1 MSMDQAERLRQLAKK
16 RPPQESAAAGA
27 SYITP
32 APEPA
37 AAPQMVRPVAPFGR
51 HTRVI
56 AVTSGKGG
64 VGKTNFTVNLAIALR
79 EAGSRVLIL
88 DADLGMANVDI
99 VLGSTSKKFL
109 LNLLEDGVELADVLV
124 HGPYGIKFIPG
135 GSGIEKAQTLE
146 DEQQRVLL
154 ENLSAVGELA
164 DIILID
170 TGAGLGKN
178 VMDFILAADE
188 VLLVTTPE
196 PTSLTDAYAVMK
208 AYSRYAEHP
217 SLQLVVNRVYDDRE
231 SREVTAKL
239 QQTAERFLDMEVGC
253 LGYLYEDAN
262 VMRAVRRQTPF
273 LVTAPNAIASRC
285 IRAMAQG
292 VLYGTPVAVERGWRG
307 FLQRIFHFSR

>member
-1 MSMDQAERLRQLAKK
+1 MSMDQAERLRELAKN
-16 RPPQESAAAGA
+16 RPPQEPAAAGV

-32 APEPA
+32 PPEVVH
-37 AAPQMVRPVAPFGR
+37 APQSSAPTAAFGKD
-51 HTRVI
+51 TRVI

-99 VLGSTSKKFL
+99 VIGSSSKKFL
-109 LNLLEDGVELADVLV
+109 LNLLDDGVELADVLV
-124 HGPYGIKFIPG
+124 HGPYGVEFIPG
-135 GSGIEKAQTLE
+135 GSGLEKAQTLHD
-146 DEQQRVLL
+146 DERRILL
-154 ENLSAVGELA
+154 EKLAGVGSLA

-178 VMDFILAADE
+178 VMDFILAAGE

-217 SLQLVVNRVYDDRE
+217 DLQLVVNRVYDDRE
-231 SREVTAKL
+231 SRDVTAKL
-239 QQTAERFLDMEVGC
+239 QQTAERFLHMEVGC
-253 LGYLYEDAN
+253 LGYLYEDTS

-273 LVTAPNAIASRC
+273 YVATPDAIASRC
-285 IRAMAQG
+285 VRAMAQSL
-292 VLYGTPVAVERGWRG
+292 LYGTPVVVERGWRG